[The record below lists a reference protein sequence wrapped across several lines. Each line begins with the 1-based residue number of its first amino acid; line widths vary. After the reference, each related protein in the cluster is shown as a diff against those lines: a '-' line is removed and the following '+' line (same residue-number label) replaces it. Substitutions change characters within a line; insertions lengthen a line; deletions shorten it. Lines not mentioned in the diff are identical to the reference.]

1 MNIKAFCD
9 QAFDGAK
16 YVSGGVYAMTDKAFP
31 VLNEC
36 IDKGISRMRN
46 FQRALIEAGMKLK
59 AFSIDKIIDV
69 DHASDIE
76 VAQNFI
82 NEK

>member
-1 MNIKAFCD
+1 
-9 QAFDGAK
+9 
-16 YVSGGVYAMTDKAFP
+16 
-31 VLNEC
+31 
-36 IDKGISRMRN
+36 
-46 FQRALIEAGMKLK
+46 LK